1 MLKFKHQI
9 YLVTPLFL
17 VFIFILIPVINIIK
31 ITLSFKPENLITKND
46 QNYSYEIYSYDNKL
60 IRKLSRKYDV
70 LNDKEIIPVQVKNAF
85 ISGEDKRFMY
95 HHGIDLIGLFR
106 AIRNNFES
114 GYIREGGST
123 ITQQVARII
132 FLNNDLNIKRK
143 IKEVMISIILD
154 FKYQKNQI
162 LKLYLNNLYL
172 GSGAYGINEA
182 AQIYFG
188 KLISELCLSEIAL
201 IAGLAPAPSI
211 YSPFNNINLALKN
224 RDKILYSMFS
234 DGYISRKEL
243 NKALKKEIKLNYPKK
258 EFSYQ
263 NDSVLVNFILMQTNE
278 KIKDISPRNK
288 YEYIKIKS
296 SINSIWQVKA
306 QNMARLIMPEDLE
319 VALVTIESDS
329 GLIRTIITGKKP
341 ITNTFNR
348 STDAIRPLSS
358 TFKIITYMA
367 AFKNGKNLGDIYYD
381 IPTCWEDYCPKNFSN
396 IYKGKIS
403 LIEAFKTSSNIV
415 PIKISN
421 ELGLEKIIN
430 LANEFG
436 IGYKQE
442 FKNFLPLA
450 IGAYGDS
457 LLNISNVYS
466 TINNNGFKIK
476 PTILE
481 KIESYNEK
489 IIWVNQTK
497 SKRLINK
504 NIVQKL
510 KIILE
515 KSVSEGSGIGASI
528 KNKKIFGKTG
538 TSDGNRDLWFIGSIK
553 GITTGVWLGFDDY
566 KKTNLSS
573 GNAASLWKNYIKSI
587 NILDKYNSPYGR

>member
-1 MLKFKHQI
+1 MLKLKYQN
-9 YLVTPLFL
+9 YLITPLFL
-17 VFIFILIPVINIIK
+17 VSIFLLIPIINIVK
-31 ITLSFKPENLITKND
+31 ITLNFKPEELISTNE
-46 QNYSYEIYSYDNKL
+46 QNFSYEIYSYENKL
-60 IRKLSRKYDV
+60 IRKLSRKYDIS
-70 LNDKEIIPVQVKNAF
+70 NDKEIIPNLVKNAF

-106 AIRNNFES
+106 ALRNNFQS
-114 GYIREGGST
+114 GSIREGGST

-132 FLNNDLNIKRK
+132 FLNNDFNIKRK
-143 IKEVMISIILD
+143 IKESIISIILD
-154 FKYQKNQI
+154 LKYQKNQI

-182 AQIYFG
+182 AQVYFG

-211 YSPFNNINLALKN
+211 YSPFNDFNLALKN
-224 RDKILYSMFS
+224 RDKILYAMFA
-234 DGYISRKEL
+234 DGYISRKKL
-243 NKALKKEIKLNYPKK
+243 NKALNKEIKLNKPTK
-258 EFSYQ
+258 EFGYL
-263 NDSVLVNFILMQTNE
+263 NDSALIKFILKQANE
-278 KIKDISPRNK
+278 KITENGLSNK
-288 YEYIKIKS
+288 YKYLKIKTS
-296 SINSIWQVKA
+296 LNSIWQTKA
-306 QNMARLIMPEDLE
+306 QNIANLIMPEDLE

-329 GLIRTIITGKKP
+329 GLIRTFISGKEP
-341 ITNTFNR
+341 HLNTFNR

-367 AFKNGKNLGDIYYD
+367 AFKDGKNLSDKYYD
-381 IPTCWEDYCPKNFSN
+381 VPTCWEDYCPKNFSN
-396 IYKGKIS
+396 VYKGKIS
-403 LIEAFKTSSNIV
+403 LIEAFKISSNIV
-415 PIKISN
+415 PIQISN

-436 IGYKQE
+436 IGYEHKL
-442 FKNFLPLA
+442 KKFLPLA

-466 TINNNGFKIK
+466 TINNNGLIIK

-481 KIESYNEK
+481 KIESNNGE
-489 IIWVNQTK
+489 IIWINKSQ

-504 NIVQKL
+504 NIIKKL
-510 KIILE
+510 RTILE
-515 KSVSEGSGIGASI
+515 KSVSEGSGISASI

-573 GNAASLWKNYIKSI
+573 GNAALFWKNYIQAI
-587 NILDKYNSPYGR
+587 QIPD